1 MPIPHRL
8 RRLNGERMTKSLR
21 KNIFREIRD
30 TWKRFLSIALM
41 AFLGAGFFAGINA
54 SSTDM
59 QLACDTYLDQQNC
72 FDLEVMSTL
81 GLTQDDVDA
90 ILQVKGIRDAAGAYS
105 ENVLVDIGEGDE
117 KVKLLTIP
125 EKDSIN
131 QLYLVEG
138 EMAEQADECVVPQSL
153 LDITGKKIGD
163 RLDITETLEE
173 DEESSFRY
181 TSLTITGVVN
191 SPLFI
196 FSSSGSNERSTGAVA
211 DYLYV
216 PASNVTEDYFTEI
229 YATADGAA
237 QLDSFD
243 DAYETKIDNEEVLLK
258 AIAEEREQARYDQIT
273 GEANAEI
280 DDAQAELDEEA
291 AEGQRKLDDAQAEL
305 DEARQKIQDGRKE
318 LNDSRLLAQRKFAD
332 AQAQIDRADAKIA
345 DAWRQYRRSEATAKK
360 KRAELV
366 QQRKT
371 VTEQLQQLKQTRKET
386 VQTLADLQEKR
397 AEVQQTLD
405 ELQAKRTEA
414 EQALAQLLE
423 QRTAL
428 ADGIAQYQ
436 EALDTYTEQLEQAQQ
451 AREQMIEAG
460 MDTTELDAQI
470 EQLTEAIAQI
480 EAEKAGYDA
489 QLEQLDAGIQQA
501 EEGIAQIDAGI
512 QQAEAGIAQI
522 DDGIK
527 QAEDGIARIDDGIS
541 QAENGLTQIADG
553 IRQIDAGLASGKA
566 EIQQAEAELSAA
578 KRELATSKSKAYAE
592 MDKAEQELDE
602 GQKELEDGIEE
613 LAIQKA
619 DFDKQIADAQKEID
633 EAREKVGDI
642 NRPTWYVLTRDGN
655 NGISSFDQ
663 DSSNLKKLGFT
674 FPLIFFLVAVLI
686 SLSSMTRMVEE
697 QRGLIG
703 TFQALGYSGGQIAA
717 KYLIYAA
724 VATISGSIIGELV
737 LMRVIPQVIW
747 GIYHSFYHVPHF
759 TTPIDWF
766 YGPIGLLACAGC
778 IIGATAAA
786 CWKEVRQTPAQLMR
800 PKAPNPGKRVLIE
813 RITPLWKRFNFSQ
826 KVTLR
831 NLFRYKKRFFM
842 TVCGIAGCAALITTG
857 FGLRDSIV
865 ALIPLQYEDVMHYDM
880 IAVAGTDVDE
890 EAFADMAQEL
900 RQESVVKDALEIH
913 AESIKIVTENGK
925 THELELFVPSD
936 AEAFRNYIS
945 LLDTESEEELTLSGD
960 EVILTQ
966 QIAEML
972 QVSVGDSIS
981 LRQEDGTKA
990 DVVVG
995 AIVHNY
1001 LSHYAFLSQE
1011 GYEKL
1016 YGEAA
1021 EGNAFVLHTTETTGE
1036 AVDAFTRQMNND
1048 SRYAAVSA
1056 TQAAKDAVDDRF
1068 SLLDQV
1074 VWILIV
1080 AAAALAMVVL
1090 YNLSNINISER
1101 IRELAT
1107 IKVLGFY
1114 DMEVYQYN
1122 TRESIIL
1129 TLLGTL
1135 VGLGGGRW
1143 LTNFI
1148 LKTMEMQGIVFEPTV
1163 AWKSYV
1169 IAGVITIVFA
1179 TVINFMSYFALKKIN
1194 MVEALKSV
1202 E

>member
-1 MPIPHRL
+1 
-8 RRLNGERMTKSLR
+8 
-21 KNIFREIRD
+21 
-30 TWKRFLSIALM
+30 
-41 AFLGAGFFAGINA
+41 
-54 SSTDM
+54 
-59 QLACDTYLDQQNC
+59 
-72 FDLEVMSTL
+72 
-81 GLTQDDVDA
+81 
-90 ILQVKGIRDAAGAYS
+90 
-105 ENVLVDIGEGDE
+105 
-117 KVKLLTIP
+117 
-125 EKDSIN
+125 
-131 QLYLVEG
+131 
-138 EMAEQADECVVPQSL
+138 
-153 LDITGKKIGD
+153 
-163 RLDITETLEE
+163 
-173 DEESSFRY
+173 
-181 TSLTITGVVN
+181 
-191 SPLFI
+191 
-196 FSSSGSNERSTGAVA
+196 
-211 DYLYV
+211 
-216 PASNVTEDYFTEI
+216 
-229 YATADGAA
+229 
-237 QLDSFD
+237 
-243 DAYETKIDNEEVLLK
+243 
-258 AIAEEREQARYDQIT
+258 
-273 GEANAEI
+273 
-280 DDAQAELDEEA
+280 
-291 AEGQRKLDDAQAEL
+291 
-305 DEARQKIQDGRKE
+305 
-318 LNDSRLLAQRKFAD
+318 
-332 AQAQIDRADAKIA
+332 
-345 DAWRQYRRSEATAKK
+345 
-360 KRAELV
+360 
-366 QQRKT
+366 
-371 VTEQLQQLKQTRKET
+371 
-386 VQTLADLQEKR
+386 
-397 AEVQQTLD
+397 
-405 ELQAKRTEA
+405 
-414 EQALAQLLE
+414 
-423 QRTAL
+423 
-428 ADGIAQYQ
+428 
-436 EALDTYTEQLEQAQQ
+436 
-451 AREQMIEAG
+451 
-460 MDTTELDAQI
+460 MDTTELDEQI

-541 QAENGLTQIADG
+541 QAKNGLTQIADG
-553 IRQIDAGLASGKA
+553 IRQIDAGLASGKV

-619 DFDKQIADAQKEID
+619 DFDKQIADTQKEID

-642 NRPTWYVLTRDGN
+642 NRPAWYVLTRDGN

-813 RITPLWKRFNFSQ
+813 RITPLWRRFNFSQ